1 MLFTLPQIDLYV
13 RAKTVFSN
21 KEKQNKTK
29 QNICFKYQGCAM
41 KKYTQELLLGCY
53 SDVTRSSPFR
63 FVC

>member
-41 KKYTQELLLGCY
+41 KKYTQE
-53 SDVTRSSPFR
+53 
-63 FVC
+63 